1 MDKIAICYTC
11 CGPTY
16 RKTSR
21 DKLINLHEDNEDIF
35 YFVITEDVDYFKD
48 IQRKNLIVK
57 NLKDF
62 YDEYPHIDKYEP
74 YLESSSEDD
83 YAKKFIETNY
93 RFPFSVNRFNLLLA
107 EKYGI
112 KNIALLG
119 TDTDIFID
127 VYKTLKPKPNTI
139 YNTVSRWY
147 ETIDNQNMMIVVEAL
162 KSKFNLNVSNKV
174 MAFDAAGK
182 LFCFSSTDY
191 MIKFFEIWD
200 YIIKYIYD
208 TNNMHLFQGSYAVN
222 NEFILAPIYNALSMV
237 GPEHDVSNLFHAKHD
252 PEKERFWMC

>member
-1 MDKIAICYTC
+1 MDKLAICYTC

-16 RKTSR
+16 RKTAR

-62 YDEYPHIDKYEP
+62 YDEYPHIKEYE
-74 YLESSSEDD
+74 YFLESESVED
-83 YAKKFIETNY
+83 YGKKFIETNY

-107 EKYGI
+107 KEYGI

-127 VYKTLKPKPNTI
+127 VYKTLKPKQPNTI
-139 YNTVSRWY
+139 YSNSRWY

-162 KSKFNLNVSNKV
+162 KSKFNLNVSNEV

-182 LFCFSSTDY
+182 LFCFDSTDY

-208 TNNMHLFQGSYAVN
+208 TNNIHLFQGSYAVN
-222 NEFILAPIYNALSMV
+222 NEFILAPIYNALSIV
-237 GPEHDVSNLFHAKHD
+237 GPVGDVNLFYPQHN
-252 PEKERFWMC
+252 PEEERFWL

>member
-1 MDKIAICYTC
+1 MDKLAICYTC

-16 RKTSR
+16 RKTAR

-62 YDEYPHIDKYEP
+62 YDEYPHIKEYE
-74 YLESSSEDD
+74 YFLESESVED
-83 YAKKFIETNY
+83 YGKKFIETNY

-107 EKYGI
+107 KEYGI

-127 VYKTLKPKPNTI
+127 VYKTLKPKQPNTI
-139 YNTVSRWY
+139 YSNSRWY
-147 ETIDNQNMMIVVEAL
+147 ETIDNQNMMIIVEAL
-162 KSKFNLNVSNKV
+162 KSKFNLNVSNEV

-182 LFCFSSTDY
+182 LFCFDSTDY

-208 TNNMHLFQGSYAVN
+208 TNNIHLFQGSYAVN
-222 NEFILAPIYNALSMV
+222 NEFILAPIYNALSIV
-237 GPEHDVSNLFHAKHD
+237 GPVGDVNLFYPQHN
-252 PEKERFWMC
+252 PEEERFWL

>member
-1 MDKIAICYTC
+1 MDKLAICYTC

-16 RKTSR
+16 RKTAR

-62 YDEYPHIDKYEP
+62 YDEYPHIKEYE
-74 YLESSSEDD
+74 YFLESESAED
-83 YAKKFIETNY
+83 YGKKFIETNY

-107 EKYGI
+107 KEYGI

-127 VYKTLKPKPNTI
+127 VYKTLKPKQPNTI
-139 YNTVSRWY
+139 YSNSRWY
-147 ETIDNQNMMIVVEAL
+147 ETIDNQNMMIIVEAL
-162 KSKFNLNVSNKV
+162 KSKFNLNVSNEV

-182 LFCFSSTDY
+182 LFCFDSTDY

-208 TNNMHLFQGSYAVN
+208 TNNIHLFQGSYAVN
-222 NEFILAPIYNALSMV
+222 NEFILAPIYNALSIV
-237 GPEHDVSNLFHAKHD
+237 GPVGDVNLFYPQHN
-252 PEKERFWMC
+252 PEEERFWL